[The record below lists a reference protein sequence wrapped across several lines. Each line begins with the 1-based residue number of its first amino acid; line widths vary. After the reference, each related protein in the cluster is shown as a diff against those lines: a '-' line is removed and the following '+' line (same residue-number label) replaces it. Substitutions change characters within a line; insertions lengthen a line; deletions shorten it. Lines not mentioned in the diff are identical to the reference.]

1 VTAPL
6 EGLLVVLADAAGDDL
21 VLQPVEPQGEEVAE
35 RTLLPFGGAQ
45 ALAGTPV
52 DGLELV

>member
-1 VTAPL
+1 MTAPL